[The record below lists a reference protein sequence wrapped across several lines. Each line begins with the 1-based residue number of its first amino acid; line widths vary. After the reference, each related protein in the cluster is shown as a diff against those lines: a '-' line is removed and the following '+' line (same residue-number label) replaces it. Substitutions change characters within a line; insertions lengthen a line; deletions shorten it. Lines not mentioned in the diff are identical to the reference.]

1 MWPQMGEGDGGMSWG
16 IRIDIY
22 TLPWTIAY
30 QAPLSMGFPR
40 QECWGGLPLSSPG
53 DLPHPGIETLS
64 PASSPALTG
73 DSLLTESPGKLKT
86 ASGNLQYNAGR
97 SARCSVV
104 T

>member
-1 MWPQMGEGDGGMSWG
+1 M
-16 IRIDIY
+16 
-22 TLPWTIAY
+22 TAWTVAY
-30 QAPLSMGFPR
+30 HAPPSMGFSS
-40 QECWGGLPLSSPG
+40 QEYWNELPFSSPG

-86 ASGNLQYNAGR
+86 ASGNLQHNAGR
-97 SARCSVV
+97 SAQCSVM